1 MPPVYKTEDGGML
14 SNEDREAKA
23 AQWLQRLQEA
33 ASLKE
38 SLVDYCRRHGLRP
51 GEAYQWKRNL
61 RSAGRWPVLPSEA
74 AETSRSTVVA
84 RTAPPGFARVCI
96 AGEPSAISAPLHLQL
111 HLLNGRRAELV
122 LSDERQLPRVLE
134 LLEQST

>member
-1 MPPVYKTEDGGML
+1 V

-33 ASLKE
+33 VSLKE

-61 RSAGRWPVLPSEA
+61 RSAGRWP
-74 AETSRSTVVA
+74 AEVPDASRSTEVA
-84 RTAPPGFARVCI
+84 RTGPLGFARVCI
-96 AGEPSAISAPLHLQL
+96 AGEPGAMSAPLRLQL
-111 HLLNGRRAELV
+111 HLANGRRAELL
-122 LSDERQLPRVLE
+122 LSDERQLPRVLH
-134 LLEQST
+134 LLEQSP

>member
-1 MPPVYKTEDGGML
+1 MVST
-14 SNEDREAKA
+14 EDREAKA

-33 ASLKE
+33 AALKM

-61 RSAGRWPVLPSEA
+61 RGAGRWPAEVPEA
-74 AETSRSTVVA
+74 SRSTVVA

-96 AGEPSAISAPLHLQL
+96 AGEPSAVSASLRLQL
-111 HLLNGRRAELV
+111 HLANGRRAELL
-122 LSDERQLPRVLE
+122 LSDERQLPRVLD
-134 LLEQST
+134 LLEQCP

>member
-1 MPPVYKTEDGGML
+1 MV

-23 AQWLQRLQEA
+23 AEWLQRLQA
-33 ASLKE
+33 AAALKV

-61 RSAGRWPVLPSEA
+61 RGAGRWP
-74 AETSRSTVVA
+74 AEVPDASRSTMVE
-84 RTAPPGFARVCI
+84 RTAPPRFARVCI
-96 AGEPSAISAPLHLQL
+96 AGEPSAVSAPLHLQL
-111 HLLNGRRAELV
+111 HLANGRRAELL

>member
-1 MPPVYKTEDGGML
+1 MV
-14 SNEDREAKA
+14 SNENREAKA
-23 AQWLQRLQEA
+23 GQWLQRLQEA
-33 ASLKE
+33 AALKV

-61 RSAGRWPVLPSEA
+61 RGAGRWPVLPSD
-74 AETSRSTVVA
+74 TSRSTVVA

-96 AGEPSAISAPLHLQL
+96 AGEPSTISVPLHLQL
-111 HLLNGRRAELV
+111 HLSNGRRAELV

-134 LLEQST
+134 LLEQSP

>member
-1 MPPVYKTEDGGML
+1 MV

-23 AQWLQRLQEA
+23 AEWLQRLQEA
-33 ASLKE
+33 AALKV

-61 RSAGRWPVLPSEA
+61 RGAGRWPAGVA
-74 AETSRSTVVA
+74 DTSRSTVVA

-96 AGEPSAISAPLHLQL
+96 AGEPSAASAPLRLQL
-111 HLLNGRRAELV
+111 HLANGRRAELL

-134 LLEQST
+134 LLEQSP

>member
-1 MPPVYKTEDGGML
+1 MV

-23 AQWLQRLQEA
+23 RQWLQRLQEA
-33 ASLKE
+33 AALKV

-61 RSAGRWPVLPSEA
+61 RGAGRWPALPSD
-74 AETSRSTVVA
+74 TSRSTVVA

-96 AGEPSAISAPLHLQL
+96 AGEPSTMSAPLHLQL
-111 HLLNGRRAELV
+111 HLANGRRAELV

-134 LLEQST
+134 LLEHSP